1 MFQVQQ
7 FCTAWIFGIK
17 GVDRVTAELSRG
29 NRTMRAN
36 KKSPAQPG
44 SDECWF

>member
-17 GVDRVTAELSRG
+17 GVDRVKHDSGIVARQS
-29 NRTMRAN
+29 NNA
-36 KKSPAQPG
+36 SQ
-44 SDECWF
+44 